1 MTWAACNHAL
11 GSYMTIVVTWILA
24 LRSIQLRTAK
34 ASLSAVVDAAER
46 GEATTITRRGKPA
59 AVVIPV
65 SDARKLYRD
74 DRPSLISL
82 LMAIP
87 HPLETERDE
96 SALRDVD
103 L

>member
-1 MTWAACNHAL
+1 M
-11 GSYMTIVVTWILA
+11 
-24 LRSIQLRTAK
+24 RSVQLRQAK

-65 SDARKLYRD
+65 SDARKLYPTN
-74 DRPSLISL
+74 RPSLISL
-82 LMAIP
+82 LMQIP
-87 HPLETERDE
+87 EPIDVERDQ
-96 SALRDVD
+96 APMRDID

>member
-1 MTWAACNHAL
+1 MT
-11 GSYMTIVVTWILA
+11 TVVTWSHA

-74 DRPSLISL
+74 TRPSLISL

-87 HPLETERDE
+87 HPLEVERDE
-96 SALRDVD
+96 TPMRDID